1 MWNENDAIFKG
12 LKWDANQKQRLEKKG
27 KNKMDAEGMAGMG
40 AGLAV
45 MGIGLSIMSKVMKT
59 TAKTTK
65 KGGGMLFNGFKKASK
80 GGNLFFK

>member
-1 MWNENDAIFKG
+1 
-12 LKWDANQKQRLEKKG
+12 
-27 KNKMDAEGMAGMG
+27 MDAEGMAGMG